1 MKRTSLS
8 FCFFL
13 ISAICAHADE
23 IAVWNFNDGTL
34 NVSRATRTAT
44 LTTSFNSGDV
54 SFSSGSTVN
63 ARGGD
68 PAGQALELEDKANNG
83 RDLTWFVSTQGYS
96 SIRVSFAVR
105 GTSTGFNSNA
115 FLYTVDGGVSWLTFS
130 SFTPSSAF
138 ATQAFDLSGIAA
150 LNDNPLAGFRV
161 VFNGATSATG
171 NNRIDNLVVE
181 GQLDPSPVAVPELA
195 TLLLFGT
202 GMMGAI
208 SVKRFRK
215 II

>member
-1 MKRTSLS
+1 
-8 FCFFL
+8 
-13 ISAICAHADE
+13 
-23 IAVWNFNDGTL
+23 
-34 NVSRATRTAT
+34 
-44 LTTSFNSGDV
+44 
-54 SFSSGSTVN
+54 
-63 ARGGD
+63 
-68 PAGQALELEDKANNG
+68 
-83 RDLTWFVSTQGYS
+83 
-96 SIRVSFAVR
+96 
-105 GTSTGFNSNA
+105 
-115 FLYTVDGGVSWLTFS
+115 LTFS

-161 VFNGATSATG
+161 VFDGATSATG